1 MDNNNMALAVD
12 TYEIVEN
19 LFTGESNVS
28 DEVMTKAIESD
39 PSAFVRAM
47 IDFING
53 CEDDANSTHDKIEA
67 LQNRGF
73 FKKMVSNN
81 TRDIADILVQQNKVI
96 LGVLRLTQGT
106 IYLCYSN
113 VGLLDNMLTEIENQ
127 IQNAEPEESTE
138 LKRLMASGIKQ
149 ATASARKA
157 EDKILAVERINDK
170 LEKKAN
176 AMIIDINALAV
187 KNEVQDEKLTE
198 HEKDIDAIED
208 KNRSQDEKLT
218 EHEKDIDAIEN
229 KNRSQDEKLTEHEKD
244 IDAIEDKNRSQDEK
258 LTEHEKDI
266 DAIENKNRSQDEKLT
281 EHEKDIDA
289 IEDKNRSQDE
299 KLTEHEKD
307 IDAIEDKNRSQDE
320 KLTEHEKDI
329 DAIEDKNISQDEK
342 LTEHEKDI
350 NAIEGVN
357 KNQDELLKSHDADI
371 DKNEENIGINRES
384 INSNKADIEKNSQ
397 KISSLIEE
405 ISALKLAD
413 DNARKEIAKARIIA
427 LAASGVSA
435 AALLLS
441 VLIAFGV
448 I

>member
-218 EHEKDIDAIEN
+218 EHEKDIDAIE
-229 KNRSQDEKLTEHEKD
+229 
-244 IDAIEDKNRSQDEK
+244 
-258 LTEHEKDI
+258 
-266 DAIENKNRSQDEKLT
+266 
-281 EHEKDIDA
+281 
-289 IEDKNRSQDE
+289 
-299 KLTEHEKD
+299 
-307 IDAIEDKNRSQDE
+307 
-320 KLTEHEKDI
+320 
-329 DAIEDKNISQDEK
+329 DKNISQDEK

>member
-198 HEKDIDAIED
+198 HEKDI
-208 KNRSQDEKLT
+208 
-218 EHEKDIDAIEN
+218 
-229 KNRSQDEKLTEHEKD
+229 
-244 IDAIEDKNRSQDEK
+244 
-258 LTEHEKDI
+258 
-266 DAIENKNRSQDEKLT
+266 
-281 EHEKDIDA
+281 
-289 IEDKNRSQDE
+289 
-299 KLTEHEKD
+299 
-307 IDAIEDKNRSQDE
+307 
-320 KLTEHEKDI
+320 
-329 DAIEDKNISQDEK
+329 
-342 LTEHEKDI
+342 